1 MVRSKL
7 PTPASAR
14 YLYPP
19 MALLTTADFLVTLAE
34 PTRLRVLNCVAAAP
48 IFVSDLVAV
57 LGLPQ
62 PTVSRH
68 LRVLRELEVVRDL
81 PLPPF
86 VLYQLAPASGPRAR
100 LLRAVL
106 DAVRDDAPFAADR
119 LAARQRSRSELHA
132 RLARTDAD
140 AG

>member
-1 MVRSKL
+1 
-7 PTPASAR
+7 
-14 YLYPP
+14 

-34 PTRLRVLNCVAAAP
+34 PTRLRVLNCIAAAP
-48 IFVSDLVAV
+48 LFVSDLVAV

-86 VLYQLAPASGPRAR
+86 VLYQFAPPGGPRGR
-100 LLRAVL
+100 LLRSML
-106 DAVRDDAPFAADR
+106 EAVRDDGPFAADR
-119 LAARQRSRSELHA
+119 LAARERSRSELQA
-132 RLARTDAD
+132 RVARTDAD